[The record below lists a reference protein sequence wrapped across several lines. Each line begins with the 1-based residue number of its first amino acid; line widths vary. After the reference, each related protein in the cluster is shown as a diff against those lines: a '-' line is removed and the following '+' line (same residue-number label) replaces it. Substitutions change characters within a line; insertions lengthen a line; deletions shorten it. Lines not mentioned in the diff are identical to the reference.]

1 MRTSALIFYISKFS
15 GHFHGAKAIEQG
27 LCSIRPDTD
36 VKVINAIEYTNPILG
51 KIINRTYLEI
61 VKKRPELWGHI
72 YDNPDVLKKTK
83 KAREAIHKYN
93 MSKIKRLLER
103 YRPDVVICTQA
114 FPCGMV
120 ADYKRTSGSKIPLIG
135 VLTDYAPHSYWL
147 YDEVDYYV
155 VPSPEIAR
163 KLEEKGIPK
172 NKFRIYG
179 IPVDPKFRTG
189 HDKSRVR
196 GKFGLSDK
204 DPLVLVM
211 GGSQGIG
218 AIEEVAQQILK
229 DKAHN
234 YQLLVITGKNK
245 RLYNKLARVA
255 KRRPDSMK
263 VLKYVEN
270 VDELMGASDIL
281 ITKAGGLT
289 TAEAL
294 VKKLP
299 MLIVDPIPGH
309 ERMNT
314 DYLVSEGVA
323 VEVNSF
329 SEIHKEISSLFDSK
343 DILLGMSKKAGEI
356 SKPES
361 SIDIAKLA
369 FQGL

>member
-1 MRTSALIFYISKFS
+1 MKTSVLIFYISKFS

-51 KIINRTYLEI
+51 KIVNRTYLEI
-61 VKKRPELWGHI
+61 IKKRPELWGHI

-93 MSKIKRLLER
+93 TSKIKKLLER
-103 YRPDVVICTQA
+103 HKPDVVICTQA

-135 VLTDYAPHSYWL
+135 VLTDYAPHSYWI
-147 YDEVDYYV
+147 YDDVDYYV
-155 VPSPEIAR
+155 VPAPEIAR
-163 KLEEKGIPK
+163 KLEEKGIPA
-172 NKFRIYG
+172 R
-179 IPVDPKFRTG
+179 
-189 HDKSRVR
+189 HDKGRIR

-204 DPLVLVM
+204 DPLILIM

-218 AIEEVAQQILK
+218 AIEEAAQQLLK
-229 DKAHN
+229 DEAHN
-234 YQLLVITGKNK
+234 YQLLVITGKNR

-255 KRRPDSMK
+255 KRKSDSMK
-263 VLKYVEN
+263 VLRYVED
-270 VDELMGASDIL
+270 VDELMEAADVL

-299 MLIVDPIPGH
+299 MLIIDPIPGH

-314 DYLVSEGVA
+314 DYLVSEGAA
-323 VEVNSF
+323 VEISNF
-329 SEIHKEISSLFDSK
+329 GEIHKEISSLFDSK
-343 DILLGMSKKAGEI
+343 DVLLEMSKKAGEI